1 MGICEHDFIPTFPD
15 SSQYYC
21 IKCNLGGTAVPM
33 RLSPSLDIVI
43 TEPYTVVKN
52 NKIVSIGGR
61 PVGDMNGSNSGGVF
75 GGS

>member
-1 MGICEHDFIPTFPD
+1 M
-15 SSQYYC
+15 
-21 IKCNLGGTAVPM
+21 K
-33 RLSPSLDIVI
+33 LSPSLDIVI
-43 TEPYTVVKN
+43 TEPYTVVSH